1 MSCPSCNEIIIS
13 PRALSCGHTICLACV
28 NSVLKKCTEHMLH
41 TLPTCP
47 LCEAKIVDINKNYA
61 VIKLSKMIHNILN
74 IHQRI
79 IDAEL
84 CKQEKEYNELIQKHR
99 TLKYQMDSL
108 LHCKSNSRDF
118 FLNGSVISL

>member
-1 MSCPSCNEIIIS
+1 MLDT
-13 PRALSCGHTICLACV
+13 LST
-28 NSVLKKCTEHMLH
+28 S
-41 TLPTCP
+41 P

-84 CKQEKEYNELIQKHR
+84 CKQEKEYNELI
-99 TLKYQMDSL
+99 
-108 LHCKSNSRDF
+108 
-118 FLNGSVISL
+118 